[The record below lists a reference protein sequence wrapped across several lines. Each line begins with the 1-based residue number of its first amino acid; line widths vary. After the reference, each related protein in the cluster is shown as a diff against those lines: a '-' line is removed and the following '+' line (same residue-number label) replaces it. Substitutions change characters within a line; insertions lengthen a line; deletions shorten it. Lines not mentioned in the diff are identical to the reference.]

1 MLVVDVA
8 SYTSIANQCSEAALC
23 PPVIFDNVHDITQIM
38 GTTMII
44 LPPNV
49 AICIDW
55 CIQGHIY
62 DPP

>member
-8 SYTSIANQCSEAALC
+8 SYTSIANQCSEEALC
-23 PPVIFDNVHDITQIM
+23 PPVIFYYVHDITQIM
-38 GTTMII
+38 RITMII
-44 LPPNV
+44 LPANV
-49 AICIDW
+49 AICIDF